1 MTVSLSRSAAKAATA
16 PPARL
21 RTRVHSALAVA
32 VGLLLLGVAP
42 SVIAV
47 CDEDQTRL
55 TSVIVRD
62 TPATTG
68 RARQVLRELVKKAID
83 TSEKI
88 RQRATLALAEA
99 ARDRHRRGR
108 AGALPRIDLTGGV
121 GHASSHVEGI
131 RQYQGGIGRIGLQMG
146 GPLCDGGRVSELTRW
161 RTELARA
168 AMDSRT
174 GLQEQVA
181 LQTLSL
187 ALERSRYYKH
197 GQVYRQH
204 MRRLGCLV
212 DALERIVKLDGRRR
226 SELVQARKTYQE
238 SQSLDMAMNAKRQ
251 VELRLQRF
259 VGEPLP
265 RLEGLTTVLRHPG
278 AGHRD
283 ERGLAVQRRAGD
295 RGPGA
300 RRQRLPARW
309 PPTENLG
316 CSGTPSTATPAE
328 RPMPPTGRSA
338 SGWRSRCTTRCP
350 PCRAGG
356 AQTRRGHEDAARRRG
371 ARERTARIGDDTTNR
386 SRWPARPTTSAT
398 SSPIRT
404 RCGCSRSSSGR
415 AWAGDRCSM

>member
-1 MTVSLSRSAAKAATA
+1 MPVVRVRVQRPRPLSPSLAKAKAASVSR
-16 PPARL
+16 ARV
-21 RTRVHSALAVA
+21 RTRVHSAMAVA

-42 SVIAV
+42 TVMAV

-62 TPATTG
+62 TAATTG
-68 RARQVLRELVKKAID
+68 RAQQVLRDLVQKAIE

-88 RQRATLALAEA
+88 GGAQLLAEA
-99 ARDRHRRGR
+99 AKIEIDEAR
-108 AGALPRIDLTGGV
+108 AGALPRIDLTGG
-121 GHASSHVEGI
+121 ASYANSHVEGI

-146 GPLCDGGRVSELTRW
+146 GPLYDGGRVSELTRW

-212 DALERIVKLDGRRR
+212 DALERIVKLDGGRR

-238 SQSLDMAMNAKRQ
+238 SKLSLDMAMNAKRQ

-265 RLEGLTTVLRHPG
+265 RLEGLTTVLR
-278 AGHRD
+278 D
-283 ERGLAVQRRAGD
+283 
-295 RGPGA
+295 
-300 RRQRLPARW
+300 
-309 PPTENLG
+309 
-316 CSGTPSTATPAE
+316 TPALG
-328 RPMPPTGRSA
+328 P
-338 SGWRSRCTTRCP
+338 
-350 PCRAGG
+350 
-356 AQTRRGHEDAARRRG
+356 
-371 ARERTARIGDDTTNR
+371 
-386 SRWPARPTTSAT
+386 
-398 SSPIRT
+398 
-404 RCGCSRSSSGR
+404 
-415 AWAGDRCSM
+415 